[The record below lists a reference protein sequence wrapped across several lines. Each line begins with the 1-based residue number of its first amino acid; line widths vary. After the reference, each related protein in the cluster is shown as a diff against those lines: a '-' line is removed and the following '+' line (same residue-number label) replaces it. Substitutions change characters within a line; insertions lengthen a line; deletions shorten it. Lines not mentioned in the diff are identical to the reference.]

1 MYKDV
6 EREPE
11 EGEGRKGRGK
21 GREGRGGE
29 RGGGREKEHEG
40 GEGVLFELQR

>member
-1 MYKDV
+1 ML
-6 EREPE
+6 RESL
-11 EGEGRKGRGK
+11 RRGK
-21 GREGRGGE
+21 GERGGGRGERGGGE